1 MKNAMKQSTLLSM
14 LNFITIALAVVL
26 ALFFLLVMLLN
37 TQIST
42 KNENQLYL
50 TQYAQQF
57 IDASERLTEKVR
69 AYAASGNETY
79 YNEYNQ
85 EVEVDQNRETSV
97 AAMNEIGLTSTES
110 EMIQSMSNL
119 SNELVPLELNAMEEV
134 RNGDTTSALAYVY
147 GVEYC
152 NTLDQIHTLQTQFLD
167 EIHTRTQTEINQLN
181 TRILILEILAIILA
195 IVVVISQVCS
205 FLITRRHVIRPIQ
218 VLQDEMLELSKGNLS
233 HNSSLEADS
242 SELGMLLYAIQSTRS
257 TLQQYIT
264 DIQEKLTGMAQG
276 NMNQRVDLEYIGDFS
291 QIKEAMET
299 ILSSLNHTLH
309 NIDESA
315 ERVNMNASQV
325 AGGTQAL
332 AQGSTEQASSVE
344 ELAATIGEVSSQITN
359 TAQRMDEAMQ
369 ETTLSS
375 QEVVRCNEKMG
386 EMTEAMEKI

>member
-195 IVVVISQVCS
+195 IGVVISQVCS

-242 SELGMLLYAIQSTRS
+242 SELGMLVYAIQSTRS

-291 QIKEAMET
+291 QIK
-299 ILSSLNHTLH
+299 
-309 NIDESA
+309 
-315 ERVNMNASQV
+315 
-325 AGGTQAL
+325 GGDGDHPLL
-332 AQGSTEQASSVE
+332 A
-344 ELAATIGEVSSQITN
+344 
-359 TAQRMDEAMQ
+359 
-369 ETTLSS
+369 
-375 QEVVRCNEKMG
+375 
-386 EMTEAMEKI
+386 